1 VHQVSLRETVAECP
15 DIDTLKQVTSEAK
28 YLSRYLESAVQV
40 QALSEGNLNLEA
52 ALEEALRLGCLNS
65 AADLVNQAAQ
75 MEQLVTKLHATWRR
89 INQLSD
95 RLYVDTGASTPN
107 LRSMLSCLDRL
118 GGDAIE
124 VTIGDPKGDSW
135 SRQIRVK
142 IEDDRAEE
150 TPLAVGAWE

>member
-1 VHQVSLRETVAECP
+1 
-15 DIDTLKQVTSEAK
+15 
-28 YLSRYLESAVQV
+28 
-40 QALSEGNLNLEA
+40 LNLEA

-142 IEDDRAEE
+142 IEDDREEE